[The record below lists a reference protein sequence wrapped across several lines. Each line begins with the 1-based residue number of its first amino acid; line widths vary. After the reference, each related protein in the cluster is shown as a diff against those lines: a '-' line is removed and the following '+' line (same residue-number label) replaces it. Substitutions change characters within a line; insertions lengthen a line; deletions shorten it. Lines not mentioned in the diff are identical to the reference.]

1 MSGNELY
8 KAVQFGLEN
17 LDTIYRRLLNFS
29 QKDIEE
35 EIKTSALTYECQG
48 YYHAVE
54 HLAIRV
60 LKHQKAEIPTG
71 PFSHRDTLKA
81 FEAVLANSA
90 IQVEPGAIETI
101 EDLMAFRHVATKIYG
116 FLINN
121 AKLQAIIDKVV
132 ENHANIKQ
140 LFENVAAAFDK

>member
-1 MSGNELY
+1 M
-8 KAVQFGLEN
+8 
-17 LDTIYRRLLNFS
+17 
-29 QKDIEE
+29 
-35 EIKTSALTYECQG
+35 
-48 YYHAVE
+48 
-54 HLAIRV
+54 
-60 LKHQKAEIPTG
+60 
-71 PFSHRDTLKA
+71 
-81 FEAVLANSA
+81 LANSA

-116 FLINN
+116 FLVNN

>member
-1 MSGNELY
+1 LRIFASLRELL
-8 KAVQFGLEN
+8 FFFLGCGSLC
-17 LDTIYRRLLNFS
+17 FS

-35 EIKTSALTYECQG
+35 EVKTSALTYECQG

-54 HLAIRV
+54 HLAIRI

-116 FLINN
+116 FLINS
-121 AKLQAIIDKVV
+121 AKLQAIIDKIAQ
-132 ENHANIKQ
+132 HHTSIKR
-140 LFENVAAAFDK
+140 LFESVIDFLNK